1 MKKLI
6 FDSGVEEFRIPG
18 GGVLRFNPGD
28 PNLYS
33 RFAEAAQKLAEI
45 EAALAE
51 RAQQEPVLELLAQAD
66 RQIKQLLNWV
76 FGGDNDF
83 HKALGGV
90 SLLAPTSNGQT
101 VAANLFAALEQV
113 LSRGAQALVEAK
125 VAQL

>member
-1 MKKLI
+1 MKKLN

-33 RFAEAAQKLAEI
+33 RFASAAQKLSDI
-45 EAALAE
+45 EAALTE
-51 RAQQEPVLELLAQAD
+51 RAQREPVLALLAEAD

-83 HKALGGV
+83 HQALGGV
-90 SLLAPTSNGQT
+90 SLLAPAANGRT
-101 VAANLFAALEQV
+101 VAANLFAALEKV
-113 LSRGAQALVEAK
+113 LTRGAQALVDAK
-125 VAQL
+125 VNQL